1 MIHILYKFGV
11 EVPGYVIRLSSYMNY
26 YVGRIPSEYNDN
38 RVELKK
44 MNAIVIPEDVAPG
57 FKFADIYKDYLSI
70 RTVSSIIDE
79 FPQFA
84 NSGELDTEKVRYYLT
99 DEDRELS
106 VKFNK
111 FVMLKVI
118 ADRFSERMKNLM
130 VEASDLEVATWEEQK
145 REALLYQSDNT
156 ASTPLIDILA
166 TGRGID
172 KSVLV
177 TKILNNVEEYKT
189 KLANLL
195 VEQQQLEVRVKACLT
210 IADCHRLRHEKFGM
224 SVSYQQQI
232 DENIETSPLT
242 LTMDF

>member
-1 MIHILYKFGV
+1 MKHILYKSGV
-11 EVPGYVIRLSSYMNY
+11 EVPGYVTKLSSYLNY
-26 YVGRIPSEYNDN
+26 YIGRIPDEYDDQ

-44 MNAIVIPEDVAPG
+44 MNAVVIPEDIAPG

-70 RTVSSIIDE
+70 RSISHIMDE

-84 NSGELDTEKVRYYLT
+84 NSGETDAEKVKYFLT
-99 DEDRELS
+99 DADRELA
-106 VKFNK
+106 VKYNK

-118 ADRFSERMKNLM
+118 ADRFSERMKNLT
-130 VEASDLEVATWEEQK
+130 VDASDLEMATWEEQK

-166 TGRGID
+166 SGRGITRD
-172 KSVLV
+172 VLV
-177 TKILNNVEEYKT
+177 TKILANVEAYKV

-195 VEQQQLEVRVKACLT
+195 VEQQQLEQRVKACQT
-210 IADCHRLRHEKFGM
+210 IPDCHRLRHEKFGVSM
-224 SVSYQQQI
+224 SYQQQL
-232 DENIETSPLT
+232 DENVPTSPLT

>member
-1 MIHILYKFGV
+1 MTHILYKSGI
-11 EVPGYVIRLSSYMNY
+11 ETPGYIIRLSSYMNY
-26 YVGRIPSEYNDN
+26 YVGRIPDEYNDN

-44 MNAIVIPEDVAPG
+44 MNAVIIPEDIAPG

-70 RTVSSIIDE
+70 RTVSNIMDE

-84 NSGELDTEKVRYYLT
+84 NSGETEAEKVKYFLT
-99 DEDRELS
+99 DEDKVMS

-145 REALLYQSDNT
+145 REALLYQSDSN
-156 ASTPLIDILA
+156 ASTPLIDILS
-166 TGRGID
+166 TGRGITRGE
-172 KSVLV
+172 LV
-177 TKILNNVEEYKT
+177 TKILNNVDTYKT

-195 VEQQQLEVRVKACLT
+195 VEQQQLETRVKACQT
-210 IADCHRLRHEKFGM
+210 IADCHRLRHEKFGISM
-224 SVSYQQQI
+224 SYQQQI
-232 DENIETSPLT
+232 DENVETSPLT

>member
-1 MIHILYKFGV
+1 MIHILYKSGV

-26 YVGRIPSEYNDN
+26 YIGRIPDEYNDN

-44 MNAIVIPEDVAPG
+44 MNAVIIPEDIAPG

-70 RTVSSIIDE
+70 RTVSNIMDE

-84 NSGELDTEKVRYYLT
+84 NSGETDAEKVKYFLT
-99 DEDRELS
+99 NEDRELA
-106 VKFNK
+106 VKYNK

-166 TGRGID
+166 TGRGITTGE
-172 KSVLV
+172 LV
-177 TKILNNVEEYKT
+177 IKILNNVEAYKI

-195 VEQQQLEVRVKACLT
+195 VEQQVLEARVKSCLT
-210 IADCHRLRHEKFGM
+210 ISDCHRLRHEKFGISM
-224 SVSYQQQI
+224 SYQQQI
-232 DENIETSPLT
+232 DENVETSPLT

>member
-1 MIHILYKFGV
+1 MIHILYKFGF

-26 YVGRIPSEYNDN
+26 YIGRIPSEYNDN

-44 MNAIVIPEDVAPG
+44 MNAVVIPEDIAPG

-70 RTVSSIIDE
+70 RTVSSIMDE

-166 TGRGID
+166 AGRGID

-177 TKILNNVEEYKT
+177 TKILNNVEAYKI

-195 VEQQQLEVRVKACLT
+195 VEQQQIEARVKACET